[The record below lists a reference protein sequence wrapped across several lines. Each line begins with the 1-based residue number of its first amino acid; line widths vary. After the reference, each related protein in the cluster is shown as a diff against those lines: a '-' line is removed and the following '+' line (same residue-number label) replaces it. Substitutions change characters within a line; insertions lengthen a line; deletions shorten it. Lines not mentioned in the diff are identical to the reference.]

1 MNVAVKSHISK
12 PIMQR
17 EEKGEETLAEKEKR
31 EKKNIKEYEYNKK
44 LLKNK
49 IIGNYDEYITGIN
62 YVKKIREY
70 NSIKASVYSLNLLK
84 TFFKL
89 ILNEPRF
96 KNEKKEPIQ
105 RKQLFFNQ
113 FKLIKDLNKKL
124 QQENAI
130 QQENDNVLN
139 KSLSN
144 KGGFLKFFSINK
156 YSPTTLKTLKTINKE
171 HNINTIEIFDDLS
184 FFNEKGEREPY
195 DAEGIVQGSER
206 YYFTTEEIQE
216 NGFYDKNNLE
226 FLRNLLKIEDFK
238 YLINYCNKLL
248 NDKNLMNEFND
259 FVQGTAPEPVAE
271 PQPETLVETQP
282 APLVEPQQGLPKD
295 TELQLQDTQA
305 KPAEPEAEPEA
316 EQQIVG
322 GKRKNKKSKRKIPPK
337 KSRKSKKSNKQQ
349 KRKTKS
355 SKR

>member
-1 MNVAVKSHISK
+1 MNVAAVRSHISN
-12 PIMQR
+12 PIITPEQKI
-17 EEKGEETLAEKEKR
+17 EEIPDEMKKR
-31 EKKNIKEYEYNKK
+31 VIKNKKEYEYNKR

-49 IIGNYDEYITGIN
+49 IIGNYGQYITGIN

-70 NSIKASVYSLNLLK
+70 NSIKASEYSLNLLK

-96 KNEKKEPIQ
+96 EDEKKEPIQ

-124 QQENAI
+124 QE
-130 QQENDNVLN
+130 ENDNVSN

-144 KGGFLKFFSINK
+144 KGGFLKFFSRNK
-156 YSPTTLKTLKTINKE
+156 YSPKTLKTINEE
-171 HNINTIEIFDDLS
+171 HNINTLEIFDDLS
-184 FFNEKGEREPY
+184 FFNYNDKRAPY
-195 DAEGIVQGSER
+195 DAEGIVQGSKGF
-206 YYFTTEEIQE
+206 YFTTEEIQE
-216 NGFYDKNNLE
+216 NGFYDNNNLE

-248 NDKNLMNEFND
+248 NDKNLMNEFNV
-259 FVQGTAPEPVAE
+259 FEKGTAPSPEQLPESGSVIEPLEEPASEIESEIESERQPAPEPVE
-271 PQPETLVETQP
+271 VD
-282 APLVEPQQGLPKD
+282 QGVKKD
-295 TELQLQDTQA
+295 TE
-305 KPAEPEAEPEA
+305 AESYL
-316 EQQIVG
+316 G
-322 GKRKNKKSKRKIPPK
+322 GKRKNRKSKRKIPPK